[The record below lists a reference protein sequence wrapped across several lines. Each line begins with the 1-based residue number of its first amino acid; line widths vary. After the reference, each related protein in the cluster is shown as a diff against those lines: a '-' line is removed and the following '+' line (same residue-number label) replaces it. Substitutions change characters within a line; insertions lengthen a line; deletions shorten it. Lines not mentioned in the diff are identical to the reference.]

1 MLRKIS
7 SSGQGQIHRAVD
19 ITDAVHFR
27 MVSDSVRESLATR
40 GSLTED
46 EDNIVLHRLFP
57 SMRKEALVRFLAR
70 GERGAV
76 ICSEDRIEYAPE
88 HCLAAMLQAQ
98 NTYIELTA
106 AVRSY
111 DPLLEAVVVIT
122 NEDFSKIPDRWQ
134 RKFPGRPEVMTWEGQ
149 RVSGTLDSKV
159 TALVGIVLSHTR
171 RIGSKSLTAHP
182 ACTLA

>member
-40 GSLTED
+40 GSLSED

-122 NEDFSKIPDRWQ
+122 NEDFSKILIVGKGSFPD
-134 RKFPGRPEVMTWEGQ
+134 G
-149 RVSGTLDSKV
+149 
-159 TALVGIVLSHTR
+159 LS
-171 RIGSKSLTAHP
+171 S
-182 ACTLA
+182 